1 MSAFLSFSVCL
12 SAFTAPGVV
21 SVSVSS
27 ITASSISLSWSVA
40 SGSVASWE
48 VVWRETDRGTESS
61 SGSLTGTSYTID
73 QLESTTIYTVTV
85 RASNAVGASS
95 SQPITFSTGKH
106 ELCSVI
112 VVPCS
117 IIPGSDVQAKS
128 APSTSESDNTAG
140 IIGGVVAIVVILAG
154 TVIVM
159 FVLFL
164 RSRRGSY
171 STSSKN
177 RYETLGHKRYLQYIK
192 EMGYATA
199 CSFFN

>member
-1 MSAFLSFSVCL
+1 MRKTLSIQLLILFSLFPV
-12 SAFTAPGVV
+12 SAPGVV

-73 QLESTTIYTVTV
+73 ELESTTIYTVTV

-95 SQPITFSTGKH
+95 SQPITSSTGKH
-106 ELCSVI
+106 ISFLTASSSCSLFLA
-112 VVPCS
+112 
-117 IIPGSDVQAKS
+117 SDVCQPDS
-128 APSTSESDNTAG
+128 APSTSNSDNTAG
-140 IIGGVVAIVVILAG
+140 IIGGVVVAIVVILAG

-177 RYETLGHKRYLQYIK
+177 R
-192 EMGYATA
+192 
-199 CSFFN
+199 

>member
-1 MSAFLSFSVCL
+1 MVDTSFFSCLDLAAVSAFLSFSVRL

-27 ITASSISLSWSVA
+27 ITTSSISLSWSVA

-73 QLESTTIYTVTV
+73 QLESTSAYTITV

-117 IIPGSDVQAKS
+117 LFQAPTPKQRM
-128 APSTSESDNTAG
+128 
-140 IIGGVVAIVVILAG
+140 L
-154 TVIVM
+154 
-159 FVLFL
+159 L
-164 RSRRGSY
+164 RV
-171 STSSKN
+171 T
-177 RYETLGHKRYLQYIK
+177 TLQVSLV
-192 EMGYATA
+192 E
-199 CSFFN
+199 